1 MRSRILA
8 GMAGLLPGL
17 LAACYTYHPLP
28 ANPEPQTR
36 VSIQLSDV
44 GRVGAAKTIGAGTQ
58 SVDGSIVATDDTA
71 YRLAVS
77 SVKPLRGPRV
87 RWTGE
92 QVTVRRD
99 YVAIVQERR
108 MSKGRTALFSIA
120 VAFAAVTTMV
130 YFDILGFGS
139 LDIPFIPGA
148 DGDADQ

>member
-1 MRSRILA
+1 
-8 GMAGLLPGL
+8 MAGLLPGL
-17 LAACYTYHPLP
+17 LAGCYTYRVLP
-28 ANPEPQTR
+28 TNPAPQTR
-36 VSIQLSDV
+36 VTMQLSDV
-44 GRVGAAKTIGAGTQ
+44 GRVGSATTIGAETQ
-58 SVDGSIVATDDTA
+58 SLDGRVIATNDTA

-92 QVTVRRD
+92 EVTLRRD
-99 YVAIVQERR
+99 YVAIAQERR
-108 MSKGRTALFSIA
+108 LHKGRTALFSVA
-120 VAFAAVTTMV
+120 VAFAAITTMV

>member
-1 MRSRILA
+1 MPA
-8 GMAGLLPGL
+8 GMAGLLPCL
-17 LAACYTYHPLP
+17 FAACYTYHPLP

-36 VSIQLSDV
+36 VTVQLNDM
-44 GRVGAAKTIGAGTQ
+44 GRVGTSKTIGAGTR
-58 SVDGSIVATDDTA
+58 SLDGSIVATDDTS

-77 SVKPLRGPRV
+77 SVKPLTGPRL

-99 YVAIVQERR
+99 YVATVQERR
-108 MSKGRTALFSIA
+108 LSKGRTALFGIA

>member
-1 MRSRILA
+1 
-8 GMAGLLPGL
+8 MAGLLPGL
-17 LAACYTYHPLP
+17 LGACYTYHALS
-28 ANPEPQTR
+28 ANPAPQTR
-36 VSIQLSDV
+36 VSVQLTDM
-44 GRVGAAKTIGAGTQ
+44 GRVGTAKTIGAGTQ
-58 SVDGSIVATDDTA
+58 SFDGSIVATDDTS

-108 MSKGRTALFSIA
+108 LSKGRTLLFGAA

-148 DGDADQ
+148 NGDADQ

>member
-1 MRSRILA
+1 V
-8 GMAGLLPGL
+8 
-17 LAACYTYHPLP
+17 T
-28 ANPEPQTR
+28 
-36 VSIQLSDV
+36 VQLNDM
-44 GRVGAAKTIGAGTQ
+44 GRVGTSKTIGAGTR
-58 SVDGSIVATDDTA
+58 SFDGSIVATDDTS

-77 SVKPLRGPRV
+77 SVKPLSGPRL

-99 YVAIVQERR
+99 YVATVQERR
-108 MSKGRTALFSIA
+108 LSKGRTALFSVA

>member
-1 MRSRILA
+1 MRLRIWA
-8 GMAGLLPGL
+8 GTAGLLPGL
-17 LAACYTYHPLP
+17 LGACYTSHPLP

-36 VSIQLSDV
+36 VSVQLSDV
-44 GRVGAAKTIGAGTQ
+44 GRVGTAKTIGAGTQ
-58 SVDGSIVATDDTA
+58 SVDGRIVTADDTA

-92 QVTVRRD
+92 EVTVRRE
-99 YVAIVQERR
+99 YVAIAQERR
-108 MSKGRTALFSIA
+108 LSKSRTALFGAA
-120 VAFAAVTTMV
+120 VAFVAVTALA

-139 LDIPFIPGA
+139 LNIPWVPGA

>member
-1 MRSRILA
+1 MS
-8 GMAGLLPGL
+8 GLLPGL
-17 LAACYTYHPLP
+17 FAACYTYHPLP
-28 ANPEPQTR
+28 LNPAPQTR
-36 VSIQLSDV
+36 VSVQLSDI
-44 GRVGAAKTIGAGTQ
+44 GRVGTAKTIGAGTE
-58 SVDGSIVATDDTA
+58 SLDGSIVATDDTS

-77 SVKPLRGPRV
+77 SVKPLRGPRL

-99 YVAIVQERR
+99 YVVIVQERR
-108 MSKGRTALFSIA
+108 LSKGRTALFSVA

-148 DGDADQ
+148 NGDADQ